1 MSLKEIGKEIA
12 VGGIVA
18 MLLNPAV
25 LLIIAIAL
33 FIVLIVGIGA
43 VIYYGLTTAIVLFVL
58 SAIGVLVLHFTKAV
72 DLSKQPI
79 LAALP
84 FLMLAVGFF
93 GEKLKIFA
101 IQPLWLTQTATSTG
115 NLQPLIMLILLVVL
129 VLAIASKRRR

>member
-18 MLLNPAV
+18 ILLNPAV

>member
-18 MLLNPAV
+18 VLLNPAV

-33 FIVLIVGIGA
+33 FIVLMVGIGA

-79 LAALP
+79 LAAFP

-129 VLAIASKRRR
+129 VLAVASKRRR

>member
-33 FIVLIVGIGA
+33 FIVLMVGIGA

>member
-12 VGGIVA
+12 VEGIVA
-18 MLLNPAV
+18 ILLNPAV

-33 FIVLIVGIGA
+33 FIVLMVGIGA

>member
-12 VGGIVA
+12 VEGIVA
-18 MLLNPAV
+18 ILLNPAV